1 MAISKVSQGVYVVSP
16 SKVDTFGGKY
26 TELFT
31 KEREKQWQMGQ
42 KQALMEAEQNVTA
55 YREQMR
61 LYANRTDAITEQ
73 KRDLEKMRDRAQLGN
88 LTAAD
93 RAALEAFKAQQRRD
107 EKVAERQTAT
117 SGSSSSVSVGATP
130 AAGGGGGGGTKGKGP
145 VLGDVTEQEK
155 LDISDALAQGANDP
169 AATAA
174 QLRAKRSAG
183 ALIGETE
190 EDSDAQNVTAINGLT
205 DIRASKKGISR
216 DAALNEVMTE
226 LNNSGNS
233 DIVASYIRQDDKLT
247 KIEEGTP
254 AAGPPRD
261 PSRSS
266 SRSTRT
272 FTRVPKYEDLETT
285 VVGPTLAT
293 TPEDIDALFSS
304 RAAALDV
311 EAAKLKQP
319 TLSNFD
325 YITRAREITA
335 GRFGPT
341 AASPAYGQRNALQT
355 LLRADEGMRSAIL
368 DQYRKTLP
376 TVATVTPGAVA
387 PSGTETTPGG
397 AVATPAAPAEELL
410 RGTLSEADRA
420 DARRLGYATAPTTT
434 STFAP
439 TAMAEPAVAPP
450 PTPPL
455 RFTGAFADPV
465 AEAYLEEVGLPVSAR
480 TAVLRAPS
488 ISPRLGFDN
497 ILSQR
502 SVAGGG
508 AAQVAPISD
517 RMRLSGMTMQPA
529 GYAVPVAEVRPQY
542 VPPLELDSRG
552 NFAAPAGMTAGE
564 MRPMAMDTRR
574 GPIAPKSPEEFIT
587 SMKEGTTPAT
597 QRAQSAAAAGK
608 FVSDVKTAGAE
619 ESFGG
624 GKKSI
629 DPKLDYLFK
638 RVEAASTLA
647 KRPDKL
653 DRLAASGVG
662 KTARALYDANK
673 KKNIPFSVTYEKMTQ
688 LYKGDPEE
696 MMRAHEIVLAL
707 DMMSRDKEPK

>member
-61 LYANRTDAITEQ
+61 LYADRADAITEQ

-93 RAALEAFKAQQRRD
+93 RAALETFKAQQRRD
-107 EKVAERQTAT
+107 EKIAERATAT

-130 AAGGGGGGGTKGKGP
+130 TAGGGGGGGTKGKGP
-145 VLGDVTEQEK
+145 IVGNVTEQEK
-155 LDISDALAQGANDP
+155 LDIADALAQGTNDP
-169 AATAA
+169 AATAT
-174 QLRAKRSAG
+174 QLRAKRASG
-183 ALIGETE
+183 ALIGKTAD
-190 EDSDAQNVTAINGLT
+190 DSDAQNVTAINGLT
-205 DIRASKKGISR
+205 DIRASKKGISQ
-216 DAALNEVMTE
+216 DAARNEVLTE
-226 LNNSGNS
+226 LNNSGNA
-233 DIVASYIRQDDKLT
+233 DIVASYIRQDDKL
-247 KIEEGTP
+247 KVVEEGSP
-254 AAGPPRD
+254 AGGPPRE

-272 FTRVPKYEDLETT
+272 FTRVPKFEDLEAT
-285 VVGPTLAT
+285 VTAPAVAT
-293 TPEDIDALFSS
+293 TPEDIDALFTS
-304 RAAALDV
+304 RLAELD
-311 EAAKLKQP
+311 AAKAKLREP

-341 AASPAYGQRNALQT
+341 AASPAYGQRNALQS

-368 DQYRKTLP
+368 EQYRKTLP
-376 TVATVTPGAVA
+376 TVATVAPGAAA
-387 PSGTETTPGG
+387 PSVTETTPGG
-397 AVATPAAPAEELL
+397 AVATPTAPAEELL

-420 DARRLGYATAPTTT
+420 DARRLGYANVPTTT
-434 STFAP
+434 PTFTP
-439 TAMAEPAVAPP
+439 TTVVEPDALPP
-450 PTPPL
+450 APPL
-455 RFTGAFADPV
+455 RFTGAFADPT
-465 AEAYLEEVGLPVSAR
+465 AEAFIETLGVPVTAR
-480 TAVLRAPS
+480 TAALRAPS
-488 ISPRLGFDN
+488 APPRLSFADL
-497 ILSQR
+497 LSQR

-508 AAQVAPISD
+508 AAQAAPISD
-517 RMRLSGMTMQPA
+517 RMRLSGMTMQPT
-529 GYAVPVAEVRPQY
+529 GYAVPLTAERPQY
-542 VPPLELDSRG
+542 IPPMELDSRG
-552 NFAAPAGMTAGE
+552 NFAAPVGMTAGE
-564 MRPMAMDTRR
+564 MLPMAMDTRR

-597 QRAQSAAAAGK
+597 QRAQSAATAGK
-608 FVSDVKTAGAE
+608 FVSDVKTSGAE

-624 GKKSI
+624 GKKSV

-638 RVEAASTLA
+638 RVEAANMLV
-647 KRPDKL
+647 KRSDKL
-653 DRLAASGVG
+653 DRLTASGVG
-662 KTARALYDANK
+662 KTARALYDANR
-673 KKNIPFSVTYEKMTQ
+673 KKNIPFSVTYEKMTD

-707 DMMSRDKEPK
+707 DMLSRDKEPK

>member
-1 MAISKVSQGVYVVSP
+1 
-16 SKVDTFGGKY
+16 
-26 TELFT
+26 
-31 KEREKQWQMGQ
+31 
-42 KQALMEAEQNVTA
+42 
-55 YREQMR
+55 
-61 LYANRTDAITEQ
+61 
-73 KRDLEKMRDRAQLGN
+73 
-88 LTAAD
+88 
-93 RAALEAFKAQQRRD
+93 
-107 EKVAERQTAT
+107 
-117 SGSSSSVSVGATP
+117 
-130 AAGGGGGGGTKGKGP
+130 
-145 VLGDVTEQEK
+145 
-155 LDISDALAQGANDP
+155 
-169 AATAA
+169 
-174 QLRAKRSAG
+174 
-183 ALIGETE
+183 
-190 EDSDAQNVTAINGLT
+190 
-205 DIRASKKGISR
+205 
-216 DAALNEVMTE
+216 
-226 LNNSGNS
+226 
-233 DIVASYIRQDDKLT
+233 
-247 KIEEGTP
+247 
-254 AAGPPRD
+254 
-261 PSRSS
+261 
-266 SRSTRT
+266 
-272 FTRVPKYEDLETT
+272 
-285 VVGPTLAT
+285 
-293 TPEDIDALFSS
+293 
-304 RAAALDV
+304 
-311 EAAKLKQP
+311 
-319 TLSNFD
+319 
-325 YITRAREITA
+325 
-335 GRFGPT
+335 
-341 AASPAYGQRNALQT
+341 
-355 LLRADEGMRSAIL
+355 
-368 DQYRKTLP
+368 
-376 TVATVTPGAVA
+376 
-387 PSGTETTPGG
+387 
-397 AVATPAAPAEELL
+397 
-410 RGTLSEADRA
+410 
-420 DARRLGYATAPTTT
+420 
-434 STFAP
+434 
-439 TAMAEPAVAPP
+439 
-450 PTPPL
+450 
-455 RFTGAFADPV
+455 V